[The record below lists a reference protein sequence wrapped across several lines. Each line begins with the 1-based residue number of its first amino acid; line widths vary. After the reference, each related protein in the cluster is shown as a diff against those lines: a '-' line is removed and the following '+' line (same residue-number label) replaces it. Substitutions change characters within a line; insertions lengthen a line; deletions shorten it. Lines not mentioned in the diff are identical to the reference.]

1 MIENSFHYIAIL
13 IMIIGSV
20 VWIEKKYPF
29 KIFHILPSIVIVYAL
44 VMLIATFG
52 VWGKSENIENTYN
65 TFKDAILPAM
75 IFLMLLNADMRS
87 IAKLGKKMIFTFLL
101 ATLSIMIGFVISFS
115 IFHNLLGE
123 NSWMGFAALCGSWIG
138 GTGNMMAI
146 AGALNIPSD
155 IMGNILIADS
165 INYTLWVMLLL
176 SLVPFGHR
184 FNIWSNAD
192 TSIIDDVAKKLDINK
207 QTEEIST
214 ASIFLLLGLAFCI
227 NITSDILSSYL
238 PTTKFLSHYT
248 WVVLL
253 STFFGVIAAMTP
265 VSKVAGSNIISSMM
279 LYLLVALMAS
289 RADFSEMSQAP
300 IFIIAGFT
308 VLIIHF
314 ILMVFFAKLFK
325 LDLFSIGVSSLANIG
340 GVASAPILA
349 SAYSKALVPIGV
361 IMALMGYILGTGGGL
376 IVGKILETIAK

>member
-20 VWIEKKYPF
+20 VWIEKKYPL

-44 VMLIATFG
+44 VMLIATLG
-52 VWGKSENIENTYN
+52 IWSKSENIENTYN
-65 TFKDAILPAM
+65 TFKDALLPAM

-101 ATLSIMIGFVISFS
+101 ATLSIMLGFILSFS
-115 IFHNLLGE
+115 IFHNLL
-123 NSWMGFAALCGSWIG
+123 SSDAWMGFAALCGSWIG

-146 AGALNIPSD
+146 AGALNVPSD
-155 IMGNILIADS
+155 IMGNILITDS

-176 SLVPFGHR
+176 SLVPFGHK
-184 FNIWSNAD
+184 FNTWSNAD
-192 TSIIDDVAKKLDINK
+192 TSIIDDVAKKLDTNIQN
-207 QTEEIST
+207 EEIST
-214 ASIFLLLGLAFCI
+214 ASILFLLGLSFFV
-227 NITSDILSSYL
+227 NISSDIISSYL

-248 WVVLL
+248 WIVLL
-253 STFFGVIAAMTP
+253 STFFGVMGAMTP

-289 RADFSEMSQAP
+289 RADFSQMSQAP

-308 VLIIHF
+308 VLLVHF
-314 ILMVFFAKLFK
+314 ICMIIFAKIFK
-325 LDLFSIGVSSLANIG
+325 LDLFSLGVSSLANIG

-361 IMALMGYILGTGGGL
+361 IMALMGYILGTAGGL
-376 IVGKILETIAK
+376 GVGIVLEAIAK

>member
-155 IMGNILIADS
+155 IMGNILITDS

-192 TSIIDDVAKKLDINK
+192 TSIIDDVAKKLDTNK

-253 STFFGVIAAMTP
+253 STFFGVVAAMTP

>member
-13 IMIIGSV
+13 IMIIGSI

-101 ATLSIMIGFVISFS
+101 ATLSIMIGFVVSFS
-115 IFHNLLGE
+115 VFHNLLGE

-176 SLVPFGHR
+176 SLVPFGHK
-184 FNIWSNAD
+184 FNVWSNAD
-192 TSIIDDVAKKLDINK
+192 TSIIDDVAKKLDINE

-214 ASIFLLLGLAFCI
+214 ASIFLLLGLAFCV

-238 PTTKFLSHYT
+238 PTTRFLSHYT

-253 STFFGVIAAMTP
+253 STFFGVVAAMTP

-361 IMALMGYILGTGGGL
+361 IMALMGYILGTAGGL

>member
-1 MIENSFHYIAIL
+1 
-13 IMIIGSV
+13 
-20 VWIEKKYPF
+20 
-29 KIFHILPSIVIVYAL
+29 
-44 VMLIATFG
+44 
-52 VWGKSENIENTYN
+52 
-65 TFKDAILPAM
+65 
-75 IFLMLLNADMRS
+75 
-87 IAKLGKKMIFTFLL
+87 
-101 ATLSIMIGFVISFS
+101 
-115 IFHNLLGE
+115 
-123 NSWMGFAALCGSWIG
+123 
-138 GTGNMMAI
+138 MMAI

-155 IMGNILIADS
+155 IMGNILITDS

-176 SLVPFGHR
+176 SLVPFGHK
-184 FNIWSNAD
+184 FNVWSNAD
-192 TSIIDDVAKKLDINK
+192 TSIIDDVAKKLDVNK

-214 ASIFLLLGLAFCI
+214 ASIFLLLGLAFCV
-227 NITSDILSSYL
+227 NITSDIISSHL

-253 STFFGVIAAMTP
+253 STFFGVLAAMTP

-308 VLIIHF
+308 VLVIHF
-314 ILMVFFAKLFK
+314 ILMVMFAKLFK

-349 SAYSKALVPIGV
+349 STYSKALIPIGV
-361 IMALMGYILGTGGGL
+361 IMALMGYIIGTAGGL

>member
-29 KIFHILPSIVIVYAL
+29 KIFQILPSIVIVYAL

-52 VWGKSENIENTYN
+52 IWGKSENIENTYN

-101 ATLSIMIGFVISFS
+101 ATLSIMIGFIVSFS

-155 IMGNILIADS
+155 IMGNILITDS

-192 TSIIDDVAKKLDINK
+192 TSIIDDVAKKLDANK

-214 ASIFLLLGLAFCI
+214 ASIFLLLGLAFCV

-265 VSKVAGSNIISSMM
+265 VSRVAGSNIISSMM

-289 RADFSEMSQAP
+289 RADFSQMSQAP

-308 VLIIHF
+308 VLMIHF
-314 ILMVFFAKLFK
+314 ILMILFAKLFK

-361 IMALMGYILGTGGGL
+361 IMALMGYILGTTGGL

>member
-13 IMIIGSV
+13 IMIIGSI

-52 VWGKSENIENTYN
+52 IWAKSENIENTYN
-65 TFKDAILPAM
+65 AFKDAILPAM

-101 ATLSIMIGFVISFS
+101 ATLSIMIGFVVSFS
-115 IFHNLLGE
+115 VFHNLLGE

-176 SLVPFGHR
+176 SLVPFGHK
-184 FNIWSNAD
+184 FNVWSNAD
-192 TSIIDDVAKKLDINK
+192 TSIIDDVAKKLDINE

-214 ASIFLLLGLAFCI
+214 ASIFLLLGLAFCV

-238 PTTKFLSHYT
+238 PTTRFLSHYT

-361 IMALMGYILGTGGGL
+361 IMALMGYILGTAGGL

>member
-65 TFKDAILPAM
+65 AFKDAILPAM

-155 IMGNILIADS
+155 IMGNILITDS

-214 ASIFLLLGLAFCI
+214 ASIFLLLGLAFCV

-361 IMALMGYILGTGGGL
+361 IMALMGYIIGTAGGL

>member
-155 IMGNILIADS
+155 IMGNILITDS

-192 TSIIDDVAKKLDINK
+192 TSIIDDVAKKLDTNK

-253 STFFGVIAAMTP
+253 STFFGVVAAMTP

-361 IMALMGYILGTGGGL
+361 IMALMGYILGTAGGL

>member
-192 TSIIDDVAKKLDINK
+192 TSIIDDVAKKLDTNK

-253 STFFGVIAAMTP
+253 STFFGVVAAMTP

>member
-13 IMIIGSV
+13 IMIIGSI

-101 ATLSIMIGFVISFS
+101 ATLSIMIGFVVSFS
-115 IFHNLLGE
+115 VFHNLLGE

-176 SLVPFGHR
+176 SLVPFGHK
-184 FNIWSNAD
+184 FNVWSNAD
-192 TSIIDDVAKKLDINK
+192 TSIIDDVAKKLDINE

-214 ASIFLLLGLAFCI
+214 ASIFLLLGLAFCV

-238 PTTKFLSHYT
+238 PTTRFLSHYT

-361 IMALMGYILGTGGGL
+361 IMALMGYILGTAGGL

>member
-65 TFKDAILPAM
+65 AFKDAILPAM

-214 ASIFLLLGLAFCI
+214 ASIFLLLGLAFCV

-361 IMALMGYILGTGGGL
+361 IMALMGYIIGTAGGL

>member
-176 SLVPFGHR
+176 SLVPFGHK

-214 ASIFLLLGLAFCI
+214 ASIFLLLGLAFCV

-361 IMALMGYILGTGGGL
+361 IMALMGYIIGTAGGL